1 MDVDKLSSVASRGFT
16 TAAFALFA
24 VACAEW
30 ALSWFEISL
39 LRNIYTPGRLLEF
52 AAIALVF
59 VIALLLRQIRE
70 ELRKPRA

>member
-1 MDVDKLSSVASRGFT
+1 MDVDKLSNVVRKGFL
-16 TAAFALFA
+16 TAAFTLFA
-24 VACAEW
+24 VACTEW
-30 ALSWFEISL
+30 ALSWFELTL

-52 AAIALVF
+52 AAIFLVF